1 MVTDT
6 KPEQVAQKTCSKC
19 GDAKEADKFIKARNI
34 CKDCRN
40 SRSREKHKAI
50 QLSTEANKTC
60 ITCNTSK
67 PETDFIKNRN
77 YCKDCNNKAR
87 RKKYESNDEFRAK
100 VIQQATEF
108 KQEKAEKRRKKKLE
122 EIGEGNKK
130 CSNCSSIKPANNFR
144 HNRLTCK
151 VCEREE
157 PIQKFKRNVRSRIYL
172 ALKQNK
178 ELRTVKYLGCTS
190 PEYMKWIFCYDQNY
204 NLDNHGKVWH
214 IDHVIPLSR
223 FNLEDKDEQMIAF
236 NWRNTMP
243 LSVKENLAKNNKIL
257 PVQVEQHLKCI
268 IEYHKNK
275 NIEFPQKFIDLFA
288 KHLVDGNPLKQ
299 SLPLI
304 SGNFGED
311 LG

>member
-6 KPEQVAQKTCSKC
+6 NPENATKCCSKC
-19 GDAKEADKFIKARNI
+19 GETKETDKFIKARNI
-34 CKDCRN
+34 CKECRN

-50 QLSTEANKTC
+50 QLSTDANKTC

-67 PETDFIKNRN
+67 PETDFIKNRK

-100 VIQQATEF
+100 VIQQVTEF
-108 KQEKAEKRRKKKLE
+108 KQEKAEKRRKMKLE

-144 HNRLTCK
+144 HNRLKCKTCEK
-151 VCEREE
+151 DD
-157 PIQKFKRNVRSRIYL
+157 PLDKFKRAIRGRIWY
-172 ALKQNK
+172 ALSIKTH
-178 ELRTVKYLGCTS
+178 RTVHYLGCT
-190 PEYMKWIFCYDQNY
+190 PLEYQQWIFCYDQNY

-243 LSVKENLAKNNKIL
+243 LSAKENLAKNSKIL
-257 PVQVEQHLKCI
+257 PLQVEQHLKCL

-299 SLPLI
+299 SLPLT